1 MSFCTAVNCMDGR
14 VQGPI
19 LSYLSNRFDGCHVD
33 DITEAGPV
41 NVLASD
47 PESSCSKAIY
57 RKIDV
62 SVNAHGSRVIAVVA
76 HHDCAGNPKP
86 KEAQLE
92 DLRVSVEVLKR
103 RYPDLQVIPIWV
115 GEDWRVEEVELA
127 PSLARNK

>member
-19 LSYLSNRFDGCHVD
+19 ISYLSKRFDGAYVD

-47 PESSCSKAIY
+47 PESNRSKEIY
-57 RKIDV
+57 RKIGV

-86 KEAQLE
+86 QEEQLE
-92 DLRVSVEVLKR
+92 DLRLSVEVLRR
-103 RYPDLQVIPIWV
+103 RYPELLVIPLWV
-115 GEDWRVEEVELA
+115 GEDWQVEEVVHREPVLVE
-127 PSLARNK
+127 

>member
-19 LSYLSNRFDGCHVD
+19 ISYLSKRFDGAYVD

-47 PESSCSKAIY
+47 PESNRSKAIY
-57 RKIDV
+57 RKIGV

-76 HHDCAGNPKP
+76 HHDCAGNTKP
-86 KEAQLE
+86 QEEQLE
-92 DLRVSVEVLKR
+92 DLRVSVEVLRR
-103 RYPDLQVIPIWV
+103 RYPDLLVIPLWV
-115 GEDWRVEEVELA
+115 GEDWQVEEVVLREPGLVE
-127 PSLARNK
+127 

>member
-19 LSYLSNRFDGCHVD
+19 ISYLSKRFDGAYVD

-47 PESSCSKAIY
+47 PESSRSKAIY

-62 SVNAHGSRVIAVVA
+62 SVNAHGSQVIAIIA
-76 HHDCAGNPKP
+76 HDDCAGNPKP

-92 DLRVSVEVLKR
+92 DLRVSVEVLRR
-103 RYPDLQVIPIWV
+103 RYPDLQIIPLWV
-115 GEDWRVEEVELA
+115 GEDWRVEEIALRALA
-127 PSLARNK
+127 FAE

>member
-19 LSYLSNRFDGCHVD
+19 ITYLSNRFDGAYVD

-47 PESSCSKAIY
+47 PGSSRSEEIY

-86 KEAQLE
+86 REAQLE
-92 DLRVSVEVLKR
+92 DLRVSIEVLKR
-103 RYPDLQVIPIWV
+103 RYPDLQVIPLWV
-115 GEDWRVEEVELA
+115 GEDWQVEEVELGEPA
-127 PSLARNK
+127 LAE

>member
-19 LSYLSNRFDGCHVD
+19 ISYLSKRFEGAYVD

-47 PESSCSKAIY
+47 PESSRSKAIY
-57 RKIDV
+57 RKIDI

-76 HHDCAGNPKP
+76 HHDCAGNPKSQ
-86 KEAQLE
+86 EEQLE
-92 DLRVSVEVLKR
+92 DLRVSVEVLRR
-103 RYPDLQVIPIWV
+103 RYPDLQVIPLWV
-115 GEDWRVEEVELA
+115 GEDWLVEEVVLSEPVLA
-127 PSLARNK
+127 E